1 MKILVSVNNYQICFL
16 LKVNFFRL
24 ENFTCGIV
32 DQGKIR
38 TYVRNNMEHI
48 EFDNKRYI
56 ITEDKFSRDHLAAR
70 CASIDSD
77 YKPAYINY
85 NEEYEM

>member
-48 EFDNKRYI
+48 EFDNKQYI
-56 ITEDKFSRDHLAAR
+56 IIENTFTQDHLAAE
-70 CASIDSD
+70 CTTFGSE

-85 NEEYEM
+85 REEYEM